1 MPLGLTIYLATHFF
15 VSALSLMLAV
25 LAILFGLFLMTVK
38 TKNRLGNILLGLYF
52 LIMAIDFSAY
62 YAHNFLELPLR
73 IRIIRNDIASFL
85 SRPLIYL
92 YVLSVIYSDF
102 KIKAKYLWHAISF
115 ILVTIITLPWYFSD
129 VNHNVYRN
137 SVDYPKGML
146 IMHFS
151 HFHTQFYLVAMF
163 LVLRRYR
170 KILLE
175 NYSNPNLINY
185 KWLMQMTIMLQLLF
199 IFTFVKNIVRVYW
212 GDEYNTD
219 IARICL
225 VTFVVLFLCWLL
237 LKALHAPQI
246 FRGISSNLKLS
257 RGLSMDEKQ
266 NLKLDEEIAMLKKYM
281 QKEEPYLN
289 PELTIQDLAKQL
301 DKPVRELSVL
311 INNKLNQ
318 HFYEF
323 INTYRIEKA
332 KELLKNTPSKEFT
345 ISEVLYEVGF
355 NSKSSFYTT
364 FKKQVGSTPKEYR
377 KNVITTT
384 A

>member
-1 MPLGLTIYLATHFF
+1 
-15 VSALSLMLAV
+15 
-25 LAILFGLFLMTVK
+25 
-38 TKNRLGNILLGLYF
+38 
-52 LIMAIDFSAY
+52 
-62 YAHNFLELPLR
+62 
-73 IRIIRNDIASFL
+73 
-85 SRPLIYL
+85 
-92 YVLSVIYSDF
+92 
-102 KIKAKYLWHAISF
+102 
-115 ILVTIITLPWYFSD
+115 
-129 VNHNVYRN
+129 
-137 SVDYPKGML
+137 
-146 IMHFS
+146 
-151 HFHTQFYLVAMF
+151 
-163 LVLRRYR
+163 
-170 KILLE
+170 
-175 NYSNPNLINY
+175 
-185 KWLMQMTIMLQLLF
+185 
-199 IFTFVKNIVRVYW
+199 
-212 GDEYNTD
+212 
-219 IARICL
+219 
-225 VTFVVLFLCWLL
+225 
-237 LKALHAPQI
+237 
-246 FRGISSNLKLS
+246 
-257 RGLSMDEKQ
+257 
-266 NLKLDEEIAMLKKYM
+266 M